1 MKDLFQMFP
10 SVIINLVNS
19 RVRHKD
25 KLLVKEHDSG
35 STLYMHD
42 SFLMGIAFSLKVLG
56 QDRSFDELDWF
67 SSTRKSLEDRISSLE
82 GSSKVE
88 ENGKVGSLA
97 RLNLW
102 KQSSSIPIEI
112 QKDLDECKRYQKEI
126 EFVEH
131 VLNISR
137 TLMS

>member
-1 MKDLFQMFP
+1 MKDLFQTFP

-25 KLLVKEHDSG
+25 KLLVKEYDSG
-35 STLYMHD
+35 STHYMHD
-42 SFLMGIAFSLKVLG
+42 SFLMGTAFSLKVLG
-56 QDRSFDELDWF
+56 QERSFDELNWF
-67 SSTRKSLEDRISSLE
+67 ASTRKSLEDKISSLE

-102 KQSSSIPIEI
+102 RQSSSIPVEI

-126 EFVEH
+126 ELVEH

>member
-42 SFLMGIAFSLKVLG
+42 SFLMGIAFSLKVCLLNYAYLFPLIC
-56 QDRSFDELDWF
+56 SYSILLNSYLDLVIKYGLKYF
-67 SSTRKSLEDRISSLE
+67 HVNFEAHLHIICKAALILFNGNHGLFIS
-82 GSSKVE
+82 
-88 ENGKVGSLA
+88 A
-97 RLNLW
+97 ICH
-102 KQSSSIPIEI
+102 Q
-112 QKDLDECKRYQKEI
+112 
-126 EFVEH
+126 
-131 VLNISR
+131 
-137 TLMS
+137 

>member
-42 SFLMGIAFSLKVLG
+42 SFLMGIAFSLKVCLL
-56 QDRSFDELDWF
+56 SYVYLCATL
-67 SSTRKSLEDRISSLE
+67 ST
-82 GSSKVE
+82 
-88 ENGKVGSLA
+88 
-97 RLNLW
+97 
-102 KQSSSIPIEI
+102 
-112 QKDLDECKRYQKEI
+112 DLQLFNSI
-126 EFVEH
+126 EF
-131 VLNISR
+131 LP
-137 TLMS
+137 